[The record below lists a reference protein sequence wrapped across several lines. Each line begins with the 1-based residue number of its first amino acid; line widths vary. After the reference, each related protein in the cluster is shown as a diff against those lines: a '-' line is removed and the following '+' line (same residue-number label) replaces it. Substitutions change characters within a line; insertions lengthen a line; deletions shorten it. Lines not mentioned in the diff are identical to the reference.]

1 MHKCQTEHAL
11 CFDELVDYIPH
22 STNETSFLFLSDVVC
37 KALIWNVDINFTT
50 SFESKLENGG
60 IKLLKILHGICDIKA
75 IMQ

>member
-1 MHKCQTEHAL
+1 MKPL
-11 CFDELVDYIPH
+11 F
-22 STNETSFLFLSDVVC
+22 FFLSDVVC

-60 IKLLKILHGICDIKA
+60 IKLLKILHGICGIKA